1 MSEVKPLVAIHC
13 LVYNHAPY
21 LRDCLEGFVMQQTN
35 FPFVAIVHDDASTD
49 ASAAIIREYEEK
61 YPDIIKPIYEAE
73 NLYQK
78 GGFTAINEVM
88 NTAIEAT
95 GAKYIAMCE
104 GDDYWIDPLKLQKQV
119 DFMENHLDCT
129 CYAHNSLMLNTKT
142 HEIELFNDKL
152 LCMHDY
158 TLEQF
163 ITRDWFTPTQSLL
176 YRRDAY
182 NTFADIPGFMHG
194 DYSIL
199 LNILLREGSYL
210 HYENEIMSVYRNGG
224 WASTHFKEQ
233 DLYHDF
239 IALLSYFK
247 EKSNHRCDDIFD
259 QQIDRQK
266 QGLKQ
271 LDIYQ
276 KVLRRSRSL
285 HVRIW
290 HYLSRLCA
298 RVANLRGRYIY
309 VEKRVCTI
317 DLPNIEQLR

>member
-1 MSEVKPLVAIHC
+1 MQCLVAIHC
-13 LVYNHAPY
+13 LVYNHEPY

-35 FPFVAIVHDDASTD
+35 FPFVAVVHDDASTD
-49 ASAAIIREYEEK
+49 ASAMIIREYEEK
-61 YPDIIKPIYEAE
+61 YPNIIKPIYENV
-73 NLYQK
+73 NLYKKNKHRLRQIMND
-78 GGFTAINEVM
+78 AID
-88 NTAIEAT
+88 AT
-95 GAKYIAMCE
+95 GAKYVAMCE
-104 GDDYWIDPLKLQKQV
+104 GDDYWIDSLKLQKQV

-129 CYAHNSLMLNTKT
+129 CYAHNSLMLNTKP
-142 HEIELFNDKL
+142 HEIGLFNDKL
-152 LCMHDY
+152 LSMHDY

-182 NTFADIPGFMHG
+182 NTFVDIPGFMHG

-210 HYENEIMSVYRNGG
+210 HYENEIMSVYRSGG
-224 WASTHFKEQ
+224 WASTNFQEN
-233 DLYHDF
+233 DLYQDF
-239 IALLSYFK
+239 ISLLSFYK
-247 EKSNHRCDDIFD
+247 DKSNHRCDEIFD
-259 QQIDRQK
+259 KQIDRQK

-290 HYLSRLCA
+290 HYLSLLCA
-298 RVANLRGRYIY
+298 RIANLSGHCVY
-309 VEKRVCTI
+309 VEKRVYTPE
-317 DLPNIEQLR
+317 LPNLEPLK

>member
-1 MSEVKPLVAIHC
+1 MNNSLVAIHC
-13 LVYNHAPY
+13 LVYNHEPY

-49 ASAAIIREYEEK
+49 SSAAIIREYEEK
-61 YPDIIKPIYEAE
+61 YPHIFKPIYETE
-73 NLYQK
+73 NQYSK
-78 GGFTAINEVM
+78 RDGSIDRIMNEAID
-88 NTAIEAT
+88 AT
-95 GAKYIAMCE
+95 GAKYVAMCE

-119 DFMENHLDCT
+119 DFMENHLDCA

-163 ITRDWFTPTQSLL
+163 ITRDWFTPTQSIL

-276 KVLRRSRSL
+276 KALRRSRSL

-290 HYLSRLCA
+290 HYLSRFCA
-298 RVANLRGRYIY
+298 RIANIYGHYVY
-309 VEKRVCTI
+309 VEKRVCAPQN
-317 DLPNIEQLR
+317 PNIEPLI

>member
-1 MSEVKPLVAIHC
+1 MNEIMVSVCILS
-13 LVYNHAPY
+13 YNHEKY
-21 LRDCLEGFVMQQTN
+21 LRNCLEGVVKQQTS
-35 FPFVAIVHDDASTD
+35 FPIEVLVHDDASTD
-49 ASAAIIREYEEK
+49 SSPVIIKDYQHR
-61 YPDIIKPIYEAE
+61 YPNIIKPILQVE
-73 NLYQK
+73 NQYSKQEGSILSRFVFPLCL
-78 GGFTAINEVM
+78 G
-88 NTAIEAT
+88 
-95 GAKYIAMCE
+95 KYIALCE
-104 GDDYWIDPLKLQKQV
+104 GDDYWTDPLKLQKQV

-233 DLYHDF
+233 DLYYDF
-239 IALLSYFK
+239 ISLLSYYK
-247 EKSNHRCDDIFD
+247 EKSNHRCDEIFD

-276 KVLRRSRSL
+276 KALRRSRSL

-290 HYLSRLCA
+290 HYLSRFCA
-298 RVANLRGRYIY
+298 RIANIYGHYVY
-309 VEKRVCTI
+309 VEKRVCAPQN
-317 DLPNIEQLR
+317 PNIEPLI

>member
-1 MSEVKPLVAIHC
+1 MQCLVAIHC
-13 LVYNHAPY
+13 LVYNHEPY

-35 FPFVAIVHDDASTD
+35 FPFVAVIHDDASTD
-49 ASAAIIREYEEK
+49 TSAAIIREYELK
-61 YPDIIKPIYEAE
+61 YPNIIKPIYENE
-73 NLYQK
+73 NLYKKNKHLLRQIMND
-78 GGFTAINEVM
+78 AID
-88 NTAIEAT
+88 AT
-95 GAKYIAMCE
+95 GAKYVAMCE
-104 GDDYWIDPLKLQKQV
+104 GDDYWIDSLKLQKQV

-129 CYAHNSLMLNTKT
+129 CYAHNSLRLNTKT

-182 NTFADIPGFMHG
+182 NTFADIPRFMHG

-233 DLYHDF
+233 DLYYDF
-239 IALLSYFK
+239 ISLLSYYK
-247 EKSNHRCDDIFD
+247 EKSNHRCDEIFD

-276 KVLRRSRSL
+276 KALRQSRSL

-290 HYLSRLCA
+290 HYLSRFCS
-298 RVANLRGRYIY
+298 RIANIYGHYVY
-309 VEKRVCTI
+309 VEKRVCAPQN
-317 DLPNIEQLR
+317 PNIEPLI